1 MQLTEDFINKA
12 DWYLK
17 HRPESRV
24 SASDFTIYL
33 LLQYVGQYGLTFI
46 QISKNYN
53 LHVWALWNGSSALQ
67 LSSVNLW
74 HFQKIEDQPIN
85 LNSNLWHFGPI
96 NSSTSWLFHHYAS
109 LISCMRRYE
118 LHITL
123 QMLCLSTFPASQ
135 HPHSAARRNKRL
147 WFTFKLGTGRG
158 LVGDG
163 VNDLVDLGVEIWLPE
178 ISLTKQEEREMIR
191 LFDCEL

>member
-1 MQLTEDFINKA
+1 M
-12 DWYLK
+12 
-17 HRPESRV
+17 

-85 LNSNLWHFGPI
+85 LNSNLWRFGPI
-96 NSSTSWLFHHYAS
+96 NSSTSWFFHHYAS

-118 LHITL
+118 LHVTL
-123 QMLCLSTFPASQ
+123 QILRLSTVVHSQ
-135 HPHSAARRNKRL
+135 HHNIHTLQHAETN
-147 WFTFKLGTGRG
+147 GC
-158 LVGDG
+158 
-163 VNDLVDLGVEIWLPE
+163 DLPSNWGWAGGWW
-178 ISLTKQEEREMIR
+178 EMESTTWWTW
-191 LFDCEL
+191 ELRSGCQRYR